1 MQIYFPFFISDWRII
16 LNTLFPQI
24 FIKILIMQKV
34 DLKAQAKSQI
44 VSQKVD
50 NQSNVQKAPQKQEEK
65 QDSAKQEEKRVE
77 TLKQKEERAL
87 TGPKKVAILLR
98 ALGEEYASEI
108 LKMLTEEEVQKITE
122 EMLKLSIIPKKVVK
136 EVLDEFVS
144 LSRQDV
150 LTGSGYEF
158 IYKILTNVFGPAK
171 ANAIME
177 RLKIFVKASGG
188 SEVSMGILHDL
199 DAQSIANFI
208 KKEHPQT
215 MAVVLA
221 YLDPKKALDVLQFL
235 PKDIYAEVLER
246 IAKLDRLSPGVVDEI
261 GIVLDE
267 EYRTIGGARRVGG
280 VNALAEIVM
289 NAPPGLEKELLER
302 IEKQNPELAEEIK
315 QRMFTFDDIVKIHD
329 RYISVI
335 LREIDREV
343 LLKALKGASE
353 IVKRKILGAMSERA
367 RKVLQEELETMPP
380 VRKIDVEKAQQE
392 ILKVIRRLE
401 QQGEIVVPRGKEDV
415 V

>member
-1 MQIYFPFFISDWRII
+1 MII

-34 DLKAQAKSQI
+34 DLKVQAKSQI

-136 EVLDEFVS
+136 EVLDEFIS

-353 IVKRKILGAMSERA
+353 PVKRKILGAMSERA
-367 RKVLQEELETMPP
+367 RKVLQDELETMPP
-380 VRKIDVEKAQQE
+380 VRRIDVERAQQE

>member
-1 MQIYFPFFISDWRII
+1 
-16 LNTLFPQI
+16 
-24 FIKILIMQKV
+24 MQKENKK
-34 DLKAQAKSQI
+34 LE
-44 VSQKVD
+44 
-50 NQSNVQKAPQKQEEK
+50 QSKLSKE
-65 QDSAKQEEKRVE
+65 DKRVE
-77 TLKQKEERAL
+77 EGKLSKENKKVEESKLSDKSKNESSERREKGEGGDSKEL
-87 TGPKKVAILLR
+87 SGPKKVAILLR
-98 ALGEEYASEI
+98 TLGEEAASEI
-108 LKMLTEEEVQKITE
+108 LKMLSEEDVQRITE
-122 EMLKLSIIPKKVVK
+122 EMLKMSIIPKKVAK
-136 EVLDEFVS
+136 EVLEEFINF
-144 LSRQDV
+144 SRQDV

-158 IYKILTNVFGPAK
+158 IYKILTTVFGPAK

-188 SEVSMGILHDL
+188 SDISMGLLRDL

-221 YLDPKKALDVLQFL
+221 YLDPRKALEVLQFL
-235 PKDIYAEVLER
+235 PRDIYADVMER
-246 IAKLDRLSPGVVDEI
+246 IANLDRLAPGVVDEI

-267 EYRTIGGARRVGG
+267 EYRTIGGTKRVGG
-280 VNALAEIVM
+280 INALAEIIM

-302 IEKQNPELAEEIK
+302 IEKQNPELAEEISR
-315 QRMFTFDDIVKIHD
+315 RMFTFDDIVRIHD

-353 IVKRKILGAMSERA
+353 PVKRKILGAMSERA
-367 RKVLQEELETMPP
+367 RKVLQDELETMPP
-380 VRKIDVEKAQQE
+380 VRRIDVERAQQE

-401 QQGEIVVPRGKEDV
+401 KQGEIVVPHGKEDV
-415 V
+415 I

>member
-1 MQIYFPFFISDWRII
+1 MII

-77 TLKQKEERAL
+77 TLKQKEERTL

-177 RLKIFVKASGG
+177 RLKIFVKAYGG

-353 IVKRKILGAMSERA
+353 LVKRKIIGAMSERA

-380 VRKIDVEKAQQE
+380 VRRIDVERAQQE

>member
-1 MQIYFPFFISDWRII
+1 MII

-50 NQSNVQKAPQKQEEK
+50 NQSNIQKAPQKQEEK

-289 NAPPGLEKELLER
+289 NAPPGLEKEFLER

-353 IVKRKILGAMSERA
+353 PVKRKILGAMSERA
-367 RKVLQEELETMPP
+367 RKVLQDELETMPP

>member
-1 MQIYFPFFISDWRII
+1 MQ
-16 LNTLFPQI
+16 QG
-24 FIKILIMQKV
+24 
-34 DLKAQAKSQI
+34 
-44 VSQKVD
+44 
-50 NQSNVQKAPQKQEEK
+50 QKQ
-65 QDSAKQEEKRVE
+65 DFSKQEVKKVE
-77 TLKQKEERAL
+77 APRQKEEEAKKGEMLKQKEEKAL

-108 LKMLTEEEVQKITE
+108 LKMLSEEEVQKITE
-122 EMLKLSIIPKKVVK
+122 EMLKLSIIPKKIVK
-136 EVLDEFVS
+136 EVLDEFIS

-177 RLKIFVKASGG
+177 RLKIFVKATSG
-188 SEVSMGILHDL
+188 SDVSMGILHDL

-221 YLDPKKALDVLQFL
+221 YLDPKKALEVLQFL
-235 PKDIYAEVLER
+235 PKDIYADVLER
-246 IAKLDRLSPGVVDEI
+246 ISRLDRLSPGVVDEI

-280 VNALAEIVM
+280 VNALAEIIM

-302 IEKQNPELAEEIK
+302 IEKRNPELAEEIK

-353 IVKRKILGAMSERA
+353 PVKRKILGAMSERA
-367 RKVLQEELETMPP
+367 RKVLQDELETMPP
-380 VRKIDVEKAQQE
+380 VRRIDVEKAQQE

>member
-1 MQIYFPFFISDWRII
+1 MII

-44 VSQKVD
+44 VSQKLD

-329 RYISVI
+329 RYISAI

-353 IVKRKILGAMSERA
+353 LVKRKILGAMSERA

>member
-1 MQIYFPFFISDWRII
+1 MII

-177 RLKIFVKASGG
+177 RLKIFVKASAG

-353 IVKRKILGAMSERA
+353 LVKRKILGAMSERA

>member
-1 MQIYFPFFISDWRII
+1 
-16 LNTLFPQI
+16 
-24 FIKILIMQKV
+24 MQKEN
-34 DLKAQAKSQI
+34 K
-44 VSQKVD
+44 KV
-50 NQSNVQKAPQKQEEK
+50 EESK
-65 QDSAKQEEKRVE
+65 LSDEFGYESSERREKEKGRDS
-77 TLKQKEERAL
+77 KEL
-87 TGPKKVAILLR
+87 SGPKKIAILLR
-98 ALGEEYASEI
+98 TLGEETASEI
-108 LKMLTEEEVQKITE
+108 LKMLSEEDVQRVTE
-122 EMLKLSIIPKKVVK
+122 EMLKMSIIPKRVAK
-136 EVLDEFVS
+136 EVLDEFINF
-144 LSRQDV
+144 SRQDV

-158 IYKILTNVFGPAK
+158 IYKTLTNVFGPAK

-188 SEVSMGILHDL
+188 SDIGMGLLHDL
-199 DAQSIANFI
+199 DAQSVANFI

-221 YLDPKKALDVLQFL
+221 YLDPKKALEVLQYL

-246 IAKLDRLSPGVVDEI
+246 IANLDRLAPGVVDEI

-267 EYRTIGGARRVGG
+267 EYRTVGGTKRVGG
-280 VNALAEIVM
+280 INALAEIIM
-289 NAPPGLEKELLER
+289 NAPPGLEKEFLER
-302 IEKQNPELAEEIK
+302 IEKQNPELAEEIRR
-315 QRMFTFDDIVKIHD
+315 RMFTFDDIVRIHD

-353 IVKRKILGAMSERA
+353 PVKRKILGAMSERA

-380 VRKIDVEKAQQE
+380 VRRIDVERAQQE

-401 QQGEIVVPRGKEDV
+401 QQGEIVVPHGKEDV
-415 V
+415 I

>member
-1 MQIYFPFFISDWRII
+1 MII

-289 NAPPGLEKELLER
+289 NAPPGLEKEFLER

-353 IVKRKILGAMSERA
+353 PVKRKIIGAMSERA

>member
-1 MQIYFPFFISDWRII
+1 MII

-367 RKVLQEELETMPP
+367 RKVLQDELETMPP
-380 VRKIDVEKAQQE
+380 VRRIDVERAQQE

>member
-1 MQIYFPFFISDWRII
+1 MII

-353 IVKRKILGAMSERA
+353 PVKRKILGAMSERA
-367 RKVLQEELETMPP
+367 RKVLQDELETMPP
-380 VRKIDVEKAQQE
+380 VRRIDVERAQQE

>member
-1 MQIYFPFFISDWRII
+1 MII

-50 NQSNVQKAPQKQEEK
+50 NQSNVQKVPQKQEEK

-353 IVKRKILGAMSERA
+353 LVKRKILGAMSERA

>member
-1 MQIYFPFFISDWRII
+1 MII

-353 IVKRKILGAMSERA
+353 PVKRKILGAMSERA
-367 RKVLQEELETMPP
+367 RKVLQDELETMPP

>member
-1 MQIYFPFFISDWRII
+1 
-16 LNTLFPQI
+16 
-24 FIKILIMQKV
+24 
-34 DLKAQAKSQI
+34 
-44 VSQKVD
+44 
-50 NQSNVQKAPQKQEEK
+50 
-65 QDSAKQEEKRVE
+65 
-77 TLKQKEERAL
+77 
-87 TGPKKVAILLR
+87 
-98 ALGEEYASEI
+98 
-108 LKMLTEEEVQKITE
+108 
-122 EMLKLSIIPKKVVK
+122 MLKLSIIPKKVVK

-289 NAPPGLEKELLER
+289 NAPPGLEKEFLER

-353 IVKRKILGAMSERA
+353 PVKRKILGAMSERA
-367 RKVLQEELETMPP
+367 RKVLQDELETMPP
-380 VRKIDVEKAQQE
+380 VRRIDVEKAQQE

>member
-1 MQIYFPFFISDWRII
+1 MII

-353 IVKRKILGAMSERA
+353 LVKRKIIGAMSERA

>member
-1 MQIYFPFFISDWRII
+1 MQ
-16 LNTLFPQI
+16 QE
-24 FIKILIMQKV
+24 QKP
-34 DLKAQAKSQI
+34 DFS
-44 VSQKVD
+44 
-50 NQSNVQKAPQKQEEK
+50 KQE
-65 QDSAKQEEKRVE
+65 AKRVE
-77 TLKQKEERAL
+77 SLRQKEQDGKKQKEQESKKDEVSKQKEERVL

-108 LKMLTEEEVQKITE
+108 LRMLSEEEVQKITE
-122 EMLKLSIIPKKVVK
+122 EMLKLSIIPKKIVK
-136 EVLDEFVS
+136 EVLDEFIS

-177 RLKIFVKASGG
+177 RLKIFVKATGG
-188 SEVSMGILHDL
+188 SDVSMGILHDL

-221 YLDPKKALDVLQFL
+221 YLEPKKALEVLQFL
-235 PKDIYAEVLER
+235 PKDIYADVLER
-246 IAKLDRLSPGVVDEI
+246 IARLDRLAPGVVDEI

-267 EYRTIGGARRVGG
+267 EYRTIGGTRRVGG
-280 VNALAEIVM
+280 VNALAEIIM

-302 IEKQNPELAEEIK
+302 IERQNPELAEEIK

-353 IVKRKILGAMSERA
+353 SVKRKILGAMSERA

-380 VRKIDVEKAQQE
+380 VRRIDVEKAQQE

>member
-1 MQIYFPFFISDWRII
+1 MIF

>member
-1 MQIYFPFFISDWRII
+1 MII

-50 NQSNVQKAPQKQEEK
+50 NQSNVQKAPQKQGEK

-177 RLKIFVKASGG
+177 RLKIFVKASAG

-353 IVKRKILGAMSERA
+353 LVKRKILGAMSERA

>member
-1 MQIYFPFFISDWRII
+1 MII

-50 NQSNVQKAPQKQEEK
+50 NQSNVQKASQKQEEK

-353 IVKRKILGAMSERA
+353 LVKRKILGAMSERA

>member
-1 MQIYFPFFISDWRII
+1 MII

-44 VSQKVD
+44 VSQKID

-177 RLKIFVKASGG
+177 RLKIFVKAYGG

-353 IVKRKILGAMSERA
+353 LVKRKIIGAMSERA

>member
-1 MQIYFPFFISDWRII
+1 
-16 LNTLFPQI
+16 
-24 FIKILIMQKV
+24 V
-34 DLKAQAKSQI
+34 KAQAKSQI

-302 IEKQNPELAEEIK
+302 IEKQNTELAEEIK

-353 IVKRKILGAMSERA
+353 PVKRKILGAMSERA

>member
-1 MQIYFPFFISDWRII
+1 
-16 LNTLFPQI
+16 
-24 FIKILIMQKV
+24 
-34 DLKAQAKSQI
+34 LKAQAKSQI

-353 IVKRKILGAMSERA
+353 LVKRKIIGAMSERA

>member
-1 MQIYFPFFISDWRII
+1 MII

-353 IVKRKILGAMSERA
+353 LVKRKILGAMSERA

>member
-1 MQIYFPFFISDWRII
+1 
-16 LNTLFPQI
+16 
-24 FIKILIMQKV
+24 MQKV
-34 DLKAQAKSQI
+34 DLKVQAKSQI

-136 EVLDEFVS
+136 EVLDEFIS

-353 IVKRKILGAMSERA
+353 PVKRKILGAMSERA
-367 RKVLQEELETMPP
+367 RKVLQDELETMPP
-380 VRKIDVEKAQQE
+380 VRRIDVERAQQE

>member
-1 MQIYFPFFISDWRII
+1 MII
-16 LNTLFPQI
+16 LDTLFPQI

-34 DLKAQAKSQI
+34 DLKVQAKSQI

-136 EVLDEFVS
+136 EVLDEFIS

-353 IVKRKILGAMSERA
+353 PVKRKILGAMSERA
-367 RKVLQEELETMPP
+367 RKVLQDELETMPP
-380 VRKIDVEKAQQE
+380 VRRIDVERAQQE

>member
-1 MQIYFPFFISDWRII
+1 MII
-16 LNTLFPQI
+16 LDTLFPQI

-34 DLKAQAKSQI
+34 DLKVQAKSQI

-136 EVLDEFVS
+136 EVLDEFIS

-235 PKDIYAEVLER
+235 PKDIYADVLER

-353 IVKRKILGAMSERA
+353 PVKRKILGAMSERA
-367 RKVLQEELETMPP
+367 RKVLQDELETMPP
-380 VRKIDVEKAQQE
+380 VRRIDVERAQQE

>member
-1 MQIYFPFFISDWRII
+1 MQ
-16 LNTLFPQI
+16 QE
-24 FIKILIMQKV
+24 
-34 DLKAQAKSQI
+34 
-44 VSQKVD
+44 
-50 NQSNVQKAPQKQEEK
+50 QKADFSKQEAKRIESLRQKDQDGKKEK
-65 QDSAKQEEKRVE
+65 EQESKRDEVSKQKEE
-77 TLKQKEERAL
+77 KQKEERVL

-108 LKMLTEEEVQKITE
+108 LRMLSEEEVQKITE
-122 EMLKLSIIPKKVVK
+122 EMLKLSIIPKKIVK
-136 EVLDEFVS
+136 EVLDEFIS

-177 RLKIFVKASGG
+177 RLKIFVKATGG
-188 SEVSMGILHDL
+188 SDVSMGILHDL

-221 YLDPKKALDVLQFL
+221 YLEPKKALEVLQFL
-235 PKDIYAEVLER
+235 PKDIYADVLER
-246 IAKLDRLSPGVVDEI
+246 IARLDRLAPGVVDEI

-267 EYRTIGGARRVGG
+267 EYRTIGGTRRVGG
-280 VNALAEIVM
+280 VNALAEIIM

-302 IEKQNPELAEEIK
+302 IERQNPELAEEIK

-353 IVKRKILGAMSERA
+353 SVKRKILGAMSERA

-380 VRKIDVEKAQQE
+380 VRRIDVEKAQQE

>member
-1 MQIYFPFFISDWRII
+1 MQ
-16 LNTLFPQI
+16 QE
-24 FIKILIMQKV
+24 QKP
-34 DLKAQAKSQI
+34 DFS
-44 VSQKVD
+44 
-50 NQSNVQKAPQKQEEK
+50 KQE
-65 QDSAKQEEKRVE
+65 AKRVE
-77 TLKQKEERAL
+77 SLRQKEQDGKKQKEQESKKDEVSKQKEEKQKEERVL

-108 LKMLTEEEVQKITE
+108 LRMLSEEEVQKITE
-122 EMLKLSIIPKKVVK
+122 EMLKLSIIPKKIVK

-177 RLKIFVKASGG
+177 RLKIFVKATGG
-188 SEVSMGILHDL
+188 SDVSMGILHDL

-221 YLDPKKALDVLQFL
+221 YLEPKKALEVLQFL

-246 IAKLDRLSPGVVDEI
+246 IARLDRLAPGVVDEI

-267 EYRTIGGARRVGG
+267 EYRTIGGTRRVGG
-280 VNALAEIVM
+280 VSALAEIVM

-302 IEKQNPELAEEIK
+302 IERQNPELAEEIK

-353 IVKRKILGAMSERA
+353 SVKRKILGAMSERA

-380 VRKIDVEKAQQE
+380 VRRIDVEKAQQE

>member
-1 MQIYFPFFISDWRII
+1 MII